1 MRRIVII
8 FVLLFLLVACG
19 DNDKEKKDD
28 KGPTLEPQAA
38 AGRQVFRTHCA
49 TCHAV
54 EGDRIIV
61 GPSLQG
67 VANRAGS
74 RVDDLDAAEYLQ
86 QSIIAPNSYV
96 VEGFVSGTMPQNFA
110 VDLTS
115 EEVDRLV
122 TYLLTLK

>member
-1 MRRIVII
+1 MRRIVTV
-8 FVLLFLLVACG
+8 FVLILLLVGCG
-19 DNDKEKKDD
+19 NDEGDDNN
-28 KGPTLEPQAA
+28 GPTLEPEAA
-38 AGRQVFRTHCA
+38 AGRQLFRTHCA

-54 EGDRIIV
+54 EGDRTIV
-61 GPSLQG
+61 GPSLEG

-74 RVDDLDAAEYLQ
+74 RVDDLDAEGYLH
-86 QSIIAPNSYV
+86 QSIISPNAYI
-96 VEGFVSGTMPQNFA
+96 VEGFASGTMPQNFA